1 MILLSAQKVELCL
14 GFDITKNYLVQRGS
28 HQNQVFFLSTYS
40 LQRKFYW
47 SKVCLIR

>member
-1 MILLSAQKVELCL
+1 MILQTAQNVELRL
-14 GFDITKNYLVQRGS
+14 DFDMTKSYLVQRGS
-28 HQNQVFFLSTYS
+28 HQNQVFFLSMYS